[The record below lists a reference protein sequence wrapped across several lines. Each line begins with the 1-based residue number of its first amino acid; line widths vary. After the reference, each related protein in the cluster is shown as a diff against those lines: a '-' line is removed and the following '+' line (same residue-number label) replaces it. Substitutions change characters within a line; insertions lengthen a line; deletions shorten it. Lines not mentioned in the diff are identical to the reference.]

1 MNKTIIPITFL
12 LMLAGCQ
19 SNPALED
26 DTRYTKLARVV
37 EVHVYT
43 DAERREAK
51 LQRRDSSV
59 GFGLSLGVGTY
70 GSFGY
75 GGLMFGS
82 GNRLNSP
89 STVGPQ
95 VADGANRYAVEPLE
109 KAERIEVLSYGK
121 YQVGDCVKLMS
132 GHPSAYARLFDL
144 KPGERCDKPAK

>member
-1 MNKTIIPITFL
+1 MNKAL
-12 LMLAGCQ
+12 LSTTLLLLLAGCQ

-43 DAERREAK
+43 AAERREAR
-51 LQRRDSSV
+51 LQRRDSAV
-59 GFGLSLGVGTY
+59 NFGLGIGVGGY

-75 GGLMFGS
+75 GGLMFGT
-82 GNRLNSP
+82 GNRNSP
-89 STVGPQ
+89 RAEGPQ
-95 VADGANRYAVEPLE
+95 IAEGANRYTVEPLE

-121 YQVGDCVKLMS
+121 YQVGDCVKLMA

-144 KPGERCDKPAK
+144 KPGERCDSPAK